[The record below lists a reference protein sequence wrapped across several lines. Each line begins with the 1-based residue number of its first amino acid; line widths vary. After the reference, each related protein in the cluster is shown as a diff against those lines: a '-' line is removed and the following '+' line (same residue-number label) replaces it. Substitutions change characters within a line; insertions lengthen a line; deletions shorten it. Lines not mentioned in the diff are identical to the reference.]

1 MIRATGHR
9 TAMKNQTFD
18 VKVFLHSAQLCVQQS
33 TNWKLSLFCIP
44 SDYYLNKK
52 EGRKGERE
60 SERERERGVGERM
73 TLRERKNNLQE
84 NFFPT
89 LNDFLQNR

>member
-18 VKVFLHSAQLCVQQS
+18 AKVFLHSAQLCVQQS

-52 EGRKGERE
+52 EGRNRERE
-60 SERERERGVGERM
+60 SERERERGGRENDSQREEKQSPGE
-73 TLRERKNNLQE
+73 
-84 NFFPT
+84 FFS
-89 LNDFLQNR
+89 DSE